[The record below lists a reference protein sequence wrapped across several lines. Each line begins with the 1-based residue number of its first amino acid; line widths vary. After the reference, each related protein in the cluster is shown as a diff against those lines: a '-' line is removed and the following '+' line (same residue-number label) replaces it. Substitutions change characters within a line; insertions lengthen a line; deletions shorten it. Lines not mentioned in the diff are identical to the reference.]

1 MMNKQFKI
9 GLLQAVGVTF
19 YISLVSI
26 VMNNAEKIFG
36 KMNNVI
42 GPVTFLTMFAT
53 SALVCGL
60 LVFKKPYELFF
71 DGKKKEAIS
80 VVVYTAVSLFVIL
93 LVLFGAMFFIK

>member
-1 MMNKQFKI
+1 MNKQFKT
-9 GLLQAVGVTF
+9 GLLQALGVTA
-19 YISLVSI
+19 YISIVSI

-36 KMNNVI
+36 KMDNVI

-71 DGKKKEAIS
+71 DGKKKEAVD
-80 VVVYTAVSLFVIL
+80 VVMYTAVSLFLIL
-93 LVLFGAMFFIK
+93 LILFGMMFIF